1 MTPMLQQYTAIKK
14 DYPHEILFY
23 RMGDFYEMFMEDAE
37 LAARE
42 MEITLTARDAGKGK
56 KVPMCGIPYH
66 AVNVYLA
73 KLLAKGYHVAICEQ
87 VEDPKTVKGIVKR
100 AVVRIVTPGTI
111 IEESFLEAGKNNFL
125 AAVAHNAGIYGLAY
139 VDLSTGE
146 FLMTEFSLSNGER
159 QLQNELARL
168 QAAECIYQQS
178 ELWPPTVLAGL
189 QPFTTLTPFVLA
201 AALKDELRENALC
214 QRELADNNLF
224 DMTNST
230 AKEAARLALAYL
242 LQTQKK
248 TLVHVNHVESY
259 DTGIYLAIDR
269 GTRRNLE
276 LNANL
281 FGSNEKANLLAVL
294 DKTITAAGGRKM
306 RQWLEQPLAVKV
318 EIEKRHGVVTEILED
333 YLMREEIKIALQS
346 MYDLQRLISRCA
358 LGTAGPR
365 ELIMLNKSLAV
376 IAKTKEILA
385 YAKSTNLI
393 QIKERLVT
401 LTALQDLLSLALNEE
416 TPGTLRDGNVFKLGF
431 HPLIDKLKTAKT
443 EGKKMLAALEEKER
457 AASGIKNLKV
467 SYNKIFG
474 YYFEITNSNLKNIP
488 PHFIRKQTL
497 ANCERFCT
505 EELKELEELVLNSE
519 EKLLEVEKELFAELV
534 KEVLNASNLLQLNAA
549 LLAEL
554 DVYFS
559 FAELAY
565 QNSYTKPSFT
575 ADNSLII
582 VGGRHPV
589 IEKLLPNGSFIANDC
604 QLHLPDE
611 PYFALVTGPNMAGK
625 STYIRMVAVIAIM
638 AQMGSY
644 VPAERYEAGVV
655 DKVFARVG
663 AADDLSS
670 GQSTFMVEM
679 NEVSYILANATE
691 NSLLIL
697 DEVGRGTSTFDGLSI
712 AWAVSEYIVEE
723 IKARTLFATHYHEL
737 MELVEEHAKAM
748 LNLSMAVQEK
758 GTEVIF
764 LRKVVAGG
772 IDRSYGLHVAKLAGL
787 PPTVLGRAKEKLAEL
802 ESSAY
807 QPAREL
813 KDKNATHNW
822 SKADQQKGRQQQNK
836 LFAAINQLSLDE
848 LRPLEALQLLYKM
861 KAEIAEYKNGE

>member
-294 DKTITAAGGRKM
+294 DKTITAAGGRKIT
-306 RQWLEQPLAVKV
+306 PSSV
-318 EIEKRHGVVTEILED
+318 
-333 YLMREEIKIALQS
+333 
-346 MYDLQRLISRCA
+346 
-358 LGTAGPR
+358 
-365 ELIMLNKSLAV
+365 NKSFA
-376 IAKTKEILA
+376 
-385 YAKSTNLI
+385 
-393 QIKERLVT
+393 T
-401 LTALQDLLSLALNEE
+401 LTRGYIIFSQLA
-416 TPGTLRDGNVFKLGF
+416 
-431 HPLIDKLKTAKT
+431 
-443 EGKKMLAALEEKER
+443 
-457 AASGIKNLKV
+457 
-467 SYNKIFG
+467 
-474 YYFEITNSNLKNIP
+474 
-488 PHFIRKQTL
+488 
-497 ANCERFCT
+497 
-505 EELKELEELVLNSE
+505 
-519 EKLLEVEKELFAELV
+519 
-534 KEVLNASNLLQLNAA
+534 
-549 LLAEL
+549 
-554 DVYFS
+554 
-559 FAELAY
+559 
-565 QNSYTKPSFT
+565 
-575 ADNSLII
+575 
-582 VGGRHPV
+582 
-589 IEKLLPNGSFIANDC
+589 
-604 QLHLPDE
+604 
-611 PYFALVTGPNMAGK
+611 
-625 STYIRMVAVIAIM
+625 
-638 AQMGSY
+638 
-644 VPAERYEAGVV
+644 
-655 DKVFARVG
+655 
-663 AADDLSS
+663 
-670 GQSTFMVEM
+670 
-679 NEVSYILANATE
+679 
-691 NSLLIL
+691 
-697 DEVGRGTSTFDGLSI
+697 
-712 AWAVSEYIVEE
+712 W
-723 IKARTLFATHYHEL
+723 
-737 MELVEEHAKAM
+737 
-748 LNLSMAVQEK
+748 
-758 GTEVIF
+758 
-764 LRKVVAGG
+764 
-772 IDRSYGLHVAKLAGL
+772 
-787 PPTVLGRAKEKLAEL
+787 
-802 ESSAY
+802 
-807 QPAREL
+807 
-813 KDKNATHNW
+813 
-822 SKADQQKGRQQQNK
+822 
-836 LFAAINQLSLDE
+836 
-848 LRPLEALQLLYKM
+848 
-861 KAEIAEYKNGE
+861 